1 MKRITRKTKIR
12 AHISLEN
19 VLCFN
24 LLLICEFCMQYLAQC
39 ELSVSNLGVSKK
51 NVDHGA
57 AGAEVPDK
65 NIHILYF
72 QFVILDTSFADYI
85 QAKLKGF
92 WSYRQCS
99 SGRIVWT

>member
-1 MKRITRKTKIR
+1 MKRITRETKIR

-24 LLLICEFCMQYLAQC
+24 PLLICECCMQYLAQC

-57 AGAEVPDK
+57 AGAEVTDK
-65 NIHILYF
+65 SIPWPYSYVFPMCDLGYLFCRLYPSK
-72 QFVILDTSFADYI
+72 T
-85 QAKLKGF
+85 
-92 WSYRQCS
+92 
-99 SGRIVWT
+99 